1 MKEWLLSLS
10 AAAVIMLL
18 LEYLIVG
25 DSIKKTVKFALALL
39 FMLLVLSPIVTLLK
53 TDISIGK
60 FGLQQSVT
68 KADYESVLK
77 QAAGLKGASYGNLEP
92 KFKKNN

>member
-10 AAAVIMLL
+10 AAAVVMLL

-25 DSIKKTVKFALALL
+25 DSMKKTVKFALSLL
-39 FMLLVLSPIVTLLK
+39 FMLLVLSPIVTLLQ

-60 FGLQQSVT
+60 IGVEHTAT
-68 KADYESVLK
+68 KADYEKILK
-77 QAAGLKGASYGNLEP
+77 EAAGLKGASYGNLEH
-92 KFKKNN
+92 